1 MAMRKL
7 KKEGKDIE
15 TLIDALGSP
24 AEAKEI
30 RFNLDRE
37 NFVEIGTGILE
48 GMPDWVAKTTG
59 LSLEEPNHEGVR
71 VNYDRNG
78 HTGWFLLRK
87 SLHDPV
93 LPLNVEATHEGGI
106 AEVLPLLKAYLEGFE
121 GIDLSP
127 LE

>member
-1 MAMRKL
+1 MAAAAKL

-59 LSLEEPNHEGVR
+59 LS
-71 VNYDRNG
+71 
-78 HTGWFLLRK
+78 
-87 SLHDPV
+87 SLPV
-93 LPLNVEATHEGGI
+93 
-106 AEVLPLLKAYLEGFE
+106 
-121 GIDLSP
+121 
-127 LE
+127 